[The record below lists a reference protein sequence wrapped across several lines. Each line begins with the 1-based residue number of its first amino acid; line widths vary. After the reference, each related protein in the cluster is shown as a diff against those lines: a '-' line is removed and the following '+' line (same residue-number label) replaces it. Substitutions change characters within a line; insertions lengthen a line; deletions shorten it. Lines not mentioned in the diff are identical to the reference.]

1 MATKNYTI
9 VKMTEKE
16 IDEAMTNSGMSGYS
30 ECYYSNKREVTTTDD
45 EKTWAVDVKVYY
57 G

>member
-16 IDEAMTNSGMSGYS
+16 IDEVMSNSGISGYS
-30 ECYYSNKREVTTTDD
+30 ECYYSNKREVTTTDN
-45 EKTWAVDVKVYY
+45 EKAWAVDVKTYY